1 LAALPLTKTG
11 TNDPEVAQYLREVHP
26 MILRIAQRIQ
36 DRLPHN
42 QHFDDMVQAGLKTAW
57 LHRDHHLRLS
67 RPEEFTRWLTIRAK
81 GAMLDLLREGDPLP
95 RRLRA
100 KSRQLETA
108 SAACRSRLMRLPT
121 DQELAE
127 EAGMTVD
134 AVHRHFMD
142 VGCAAPDYLDDY
154 IQSGGQV
161 PVEQCFSDAGAVR
174 SELLEILSEAIAQL
188 PTNEKTALSLYIL
201 EELTLEEVGQVMGLS
216 GKSSALRL
224 VNAAIFSC
232 RTHLAARNL
241 SADSF

>member
-1 LAALPLTKTG
+1 
-11 TNDPEVAQYLREVHP
+11 

-42 QHFDDMVQAGLKTAW
+42 QYFDDMVQIGLQTAW

-67 RPEEFTRWLTIRAK
+67 RPEEFTRWLTVRAK
-81 GAMLDLLREGDPLP
+81 GAMMDLLRDEDPLP

-100 KSRQLETA
+100 KSRQLEA
-108 SAACRSRLMRLPT
+108 AAAACRSRLMRPPT

-127 EAGMTVD
+127 EAGMTID
-134 AVHRHFMD
+134 AVHQHFMD

-154 IQSGGQV
+154 VQSGE
-161 PVEQCFSDAGAVR
+161 PLPIDQCFSDAGAVR
-174 SELLEILSEAIAQL
+174 SELQEVLSAAIDQL
-188 PTNEKTALSLYIL
+188 PSDEKTALSLYIF
-201 EELTLEEVGQVMGLS
+201 EELTLEEVSQVMGLS

-232 RTHLAARNL
+232 RTHLAARGV
-241 SADSF
+241 SASSF